1 MTKSVCIVDDDAAV
15 RDAMAALVRSLGM
28 EAESFALGR
37 DLLARTSRDVPAC
50 IVLDMALPDLTGL
63 ELQEQLKRIGVE
75 APVVFVTGRATIAMS
90 VRALKAGAVEF
101 LTKPVSPDAFV
112 GAIRQAT
119 SSSPSPRQEAREYAD
134 HFPAIVGRSG
144 ALRNLF
150 EHLESVAA
158 TESTVLICGETGTG
172 KELVARAIHERSGKV
187 GRFVKINCAAIPSG
201 LLESELLGHERGA
214 FTGAINQRLG
224 RFELAQDG
232 TLFLDEVAEM
242 PLELQ
247 PKLLRVLQER
257 EFERV
262 GGSKTLRSN
271 ARVLAATNCDLQ
283 TMVEQR
289 TFRDDLFYRLN
300 VFPLQVPPLRAR
312 REDIPDLARHF
323 MREIA
328 RAMGKKVPHVS
339 PTALAA
345 LMQHDWP
352 GNIRELQ
359 NILERA
365 VILSSDVELELPP
378 FSCLPRAASTSRI
391 EGTDDMAAVSK
402 AHIRS
407 VLQATNWVVAG
418 PYGAAARLGMKRSTL
433 IFRMKKLGIDREAA
447 APSYR

>member
-1 MTKSVCIVDDDAAV
+1 MTKSVCIVDDDTAV

-28 EAESFALGR
+28 EAETFTFGR

-63 ELQEQLKRIGVE
+63 ELQEQLKGTGVE
-75 APVVFVTGRATIAMS
+75 APVVFVTGRATIPMS

-101 LTKPVSPDAFV
+101 LTKPVDPDAFV
-112 GAIRQAT
+112 AAIRQAT
-119 SSSPSPRQEAREYAD
+119 SSSLSLRQEARKQAD

-150 EHLESVAA
+150 EHLEGVAA

-232 TLFLDEVAEM
+232 TLFLDEVAEI
-242 PLELQ
+242 PIELQ

-262 GGSKTLRSN
+262 GGSKTLSSN

-289 TFRDDLFYRLN
+289 TFREDLFYRLN

-312 REDIPDLARHF
+312 REDIPDLTHHF
-323 MREIA
+323 VREIA
-328 RAMGKKVPHVS
+328 RAMGKKVPHIS
-339 PTALAA
+339 PTGLAA

-359 NILERA
+359 NVLERA
-365 VILSSDVELELPP
+365 IILSSEVELELPP
-378 FSCLPRAASTSRI
+378 LSCLPRAASTICI
-391 EGTDDMAAVSK
+391 EGPDDMAAVSK

-433 IFRMKKLGIDREAA
+433 IFRMKKLGIDRETA